1 MPCASRD
8 EETRRTRTFW
18 VIAIVAALLG
28 AGGAGPAVV
37 EYEPILL
44 NAGQGQKPKPT
55 LWVPCPNNDREAA
68 EHRVVR
74 TFQRG
79 PGAAPAATMPGGTS
93 QLVCGNDAYGYY
105 HIVNRHYVEW
115 NEKSIKTSENWREVA
130 DYAIS
135 EALKN
140 PQAITFRAPNN
151 TFCYSR
157 EIYLV
162 NKVTG
167 AIVNVTYP
175 NVVLRAQ
182 DGVIITAFPAGAQC
196 RG

>member
-1 MPCASRD
+1 MPSSSHDRGSR
-8 EETRRTRTFW
+8 RIRAFW
-18 VIAIVAALLG
+18 VLSIVATLFT

-37 EYEPILL
+37 EYTPILV
-44 NAGQGQKPKPT
+44 NVDQGPKPEPT
-55 LWVPCPNNDREAA
+55 LWVPCPNNGREAA

-79 PGAAPAATMPGGTS
+79 PGVAPAATMPGGTS
-93 QLVCGNDAYGYY
+93 QLVCGNDAYSYY
-105 HIVNRHYVEW
+105 HIVNRHYAEW
-115 NEKSIKTSENWREVA
+115 NEKSIKTSENWRDVA
-130 DYAIS
+130 DYAIA

-140 PQAITFRAPNN
+140 PQVVTFRAPNN

-175 NVVLRAQ
+175 NVVVRAR
-182 DGVIITAFPAGAQC
+182 DGVIITAFPAGAHC